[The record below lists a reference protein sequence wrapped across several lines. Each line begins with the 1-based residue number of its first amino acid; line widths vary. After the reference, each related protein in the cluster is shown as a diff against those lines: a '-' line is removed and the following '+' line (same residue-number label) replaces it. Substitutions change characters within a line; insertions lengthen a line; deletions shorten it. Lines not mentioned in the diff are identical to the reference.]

1 MSLKCGIHPPPK
13 RSGMNARSYDKK
25 ALQTMETARKDGIS
39 VSIINQVF
47 VDENGKECSP
57 EDKGARMIILKR
69 PRIKY
74 TKSK

>member
-1 MSLKCGIHPPPK
+1 MNK
-13 RSGMNARSYDKK
+13 RIAKKKYKK

-74 TKSK
+74 TKYQ